1 LFNYIPNQGP
11 ERETDNS
18 SWIKKEKAVSGTD
31 SQCLGGGPFLPPCSH
46 AHPEAPAAPQ
56 SPGLVVDGCMMGSF
70 LVTAKRQLYAER
82 SGEDKLYS
90 LLGLLLNTFTSVLAL
105 TELLLL

>member
-1 LFNYIPNQGP
+1 
-11 ERETDNS
+11 
-18 SWIKKEKAVSGTD
+18 
-31 SQCLGGGPFLPPCSH
+31 
-46 AHPEAPAAPQ
+46 
-56 SPGLVVDGCMMGSF
+56 MMGSF

-82 SGEDKLYS
+82 SWEDKLYS

>member
-1 LFNYIPNQGP
+1 
-11 ERETDNS
+11 
-18 SWIKKEKAVSGTD
+18 
-31 SQCLGGGPFLPPCSH
+31 
-46 AHPEAPAAPQ
+46 
-56 SPGLVVDGCMMGSF
+56 MMGSF